1 MDFIDP
7 QISQSNSSSNED
19 LEPAPGRKIRF
30 IGLDG
35 KGERLERTERQSKS
49 NLVVK
54 GERHKYKNAGARPNF
69 KNISNFNKLKI

>member
-1 MDFIDP
+1 MDFIDQ
-7 QISQSNSSSNED
+7 QISHSNSSSNED
-19 LEPAPGRKIRF
+19 LEAVPGRKIRF

-35 KGERLERTERQSKS
+35 KGERLERAERQSKS

-54 GERHKYKNAGARPNF
+54 GERAKHRTAVKQSNF